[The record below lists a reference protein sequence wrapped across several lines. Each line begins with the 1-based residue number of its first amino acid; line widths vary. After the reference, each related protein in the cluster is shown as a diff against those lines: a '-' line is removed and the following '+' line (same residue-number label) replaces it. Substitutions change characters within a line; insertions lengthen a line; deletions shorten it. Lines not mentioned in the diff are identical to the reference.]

1 MIYFENFTMF
11 IYLFFHFEN
20 WKLLLL
26 AYTLIPDTLAAQNSF
41 YCTQG
46 MT

>member
-20 WKLLLL
+20 WKLLL